1 MCEISF
7 RDFEVC
13 LLTSFG
19 FGGTGGGDVG
29 GVVKGELV
37 FRIGGGKVEGRTGGC
52 ATEWIPGSWSKGV
65 VASEI
70 FIDSSKGSWR
80 DKVDETPLL
89 DAGID
94 RIDSADIDSL
104 WFNVFTE
111 AGPKLSECRL

>member
-1 MCEISF
+1 MGLQGTRFAEIEAIPCILSAMCEISF

-52 ATEWIPGSWSKGV
+52 ATE
-65 VASEI
+65 
-70 FIDSSKGSWR
+70 
-80 DKVDETPLL
+80 
-89 DAGID
+89 
-94 RIDSADIDSL
+94 
-104 WFNVFTE
+104 
-111 AGPKLSECRL
+111 